1 MNRRTSLFVAVL
13 VAVAL
18 VGMVPL
24 GAAVTDD
31 LTGDRTADADEPA
44 DERNETGSDLAP
56 GERLSGVVG
65 VEQAELEGEVAD
77 RAFGLRLADAE
88 TDAERAAII
97 ADQLDRN
104 DRRLESVSERRNEL
118 HDRRAAG
125 ELSEGAYT
133 ARTAR
138 IGAEIESIKRTTNRS
153 AEATDG
159 IPDHVLQERNVSVDR
174 VDALRDRASSL
185 SGPEVAEMAREI
197 GGNRTGAP
205 MGPPHDGRPGAGI
218 SPPGTDT
225 DEPGPPGNGP
235 DSPGSP
241 GGGAEPGN
249 DGANGTHGEGGP
261 GGSSVSPG
269 ESADDEE
276 PHGGSS
282 DESNA
287 SDADEQ
293 GADGDADEQGAD
305 GNDTDAS
312 DASSDGEDAG
322 GPGANGVTLVSSP
335 GASVDRR

>member
-44 DERNETGSDLAP
+44 DEGNETGSDLAP

-118 HDRRAAG
+118 RDRRAAG

-218 SPPGTDT
+218 GPPGTDT
-225 DEPGPPGNGP
+225 DEPGPPG
-235 DSPGSP
+235 
-241 GGGAEPGN
+241 GGDGPGN

-269 ESADDEE
+269 ESADDEKS
-276 PHGGSS
+276 HGGSS

-287 SDADEQ
+287 DDTDEQ

>member
-225 DEPGPPGNGP
+225 DEPGPPG
-235 DSPGSP
+235 
-241 GGGAEPGN
+241 GGDGPGN